1 MSKNLATAQGSD
13 RYAVKVK
20 SIFTLCSISHFNGV
34 LMCLSLSPFMGCRQ
48 SLYKGEETRLF
59 KLLLNILFTGCRLT
73 LPVPFQSDS
82 GSGSSPPPLWLSA
95 CTLFRFPD
103 FAGGV
108 VGLLWVT
115 LRHPP
120 ARLSKTTACIKERVT
135 KLGVCPSHH
144 QLAPFLSQVTLLVHL
159 TVCPLLSGLFCW
171 SPALSVCTLQ
181 VPELVSVRGHAP
193 TSPPLGEKIP
203 MIYLL
208 PSSKRLFTFTHFK
221 LLIYSSVAIESV
233 S

>member
-1 MSKNLATAQGSD
+1 MAQGSD

-34 LMCLSLSPFMGCRQ
+34 LMCLSLSLFMGCRQ

-59 KLLLNILFTGCRLT
+59 KLLCNILFTGCHLT
-73 LPVPFQSDS
+73 LPIPSQSDI
-82 GSGSSPPPLWLSA
+82 GSSSSPPPLWLSA
-95 CTLFRFPD
+95 CTLFRIPD

-120 ARLSKTTACIKERVT
+120 ARLSKTTTCIKETVT
-135 KLGVCPSHH
+135 KLGVCPFHH
-144 QLAPFLSQVTLLVHL
+144 QLASFLSQMTLLVHL
-159 TVCPLLSGLFCW
+159 TVYPLLSGLFCW
-171 SPALSVCTLQ
+171 SPALSVSARYRSQ
-181 VPELVSVRGHAP
+181 VSVRGHAP

-208 PSSKRLFTFTHFK
+208 PSSKRFFTFTHFK